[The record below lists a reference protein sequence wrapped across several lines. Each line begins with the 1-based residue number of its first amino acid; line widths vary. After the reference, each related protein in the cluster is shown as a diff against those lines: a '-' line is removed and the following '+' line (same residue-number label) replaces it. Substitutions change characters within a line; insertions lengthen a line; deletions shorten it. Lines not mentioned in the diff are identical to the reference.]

1 MSLDKDKYPNIH
13 RHSEV
18 SDEIDTLNEF
28 LDHLESKKVSLASTQ
43 TFIETVDV
51 SGVFEEEERWVD
63 RPVEKYS
70 PIHQSREQLMF
81 EYFGIDAAAL
91 DKERRDL
98 LTEWTKTNNDN
109 QRSDK

>member
-28 LDHLESKKVSLASTQ
+28 LDHLGAQKISLASTQ

-51 SGVFEEEERWVD
+51 SEIFERVERWED
-63 RPVEKYS
+63 RPVERFG
-70 PIHQSREQLMF
+70 PIPQSREQLLF

-98 LTEWTKTNNDN
+98 LTEQTKAYNDN
-109 QRSDK
+109 QRSSK